1 MNILTHNYCFNNSQ
15 KEGGIR
21 APGLIWTHFQTITHD
36 DKYQLVIAIIKM
48 AYTLYNTE
56 RNLHVHN
63 KTVK

>member
-48 AYTLYNTE
+48 AYTPL
-56 RNLHVHN
+56 
-63 KTVK
+63 